1 MLRRRH
7 RASRLRVVA
16 RAAAAATPTSR
27 SVAYGASR
35 VAAATRSTS
44 RTSIV
49 ARRPRAHPDS
59 GGWNGPSGRGP
70 APTGAIIGTGCIE
83 VGLGGGGQLRAMWAG
98 GWVSRGSRGRGRPP
112 AGRRSGATA
121 VSGVVAG

>member
-1 MLRRRH
+1 M
-7 RASRLRVVA
+7 
-16 RAAAAATPTSR
+16 
-27 SVAYGASR
+27 AYGASR

-44 RTSIV
+44 RTSSV

-70 APTGAIIGTGCIE
+70 APTGAIIGTGCTE

-98 GWVSRGSRGRGRPP
+98 GWVSRGSPGTGAT
-112 AGRRSGATA
+112 AGGTGASGATA
-121 VSGVVAG
+121 VSGVVAGWPTRVGATPSTGCRRRLGRP